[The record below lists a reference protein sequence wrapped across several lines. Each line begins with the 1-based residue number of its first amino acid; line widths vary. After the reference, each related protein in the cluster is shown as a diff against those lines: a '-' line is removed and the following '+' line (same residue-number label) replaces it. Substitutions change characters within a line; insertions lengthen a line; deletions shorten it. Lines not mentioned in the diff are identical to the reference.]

1 MHCEESGDV
10 EFPKVSSF
18 RCWYFGARVGQPSRA
33 AQSEPSQAADPIR
46 CEYVVT
52 ADPGAK
58 PTRMCLP
65 QSQWAAKKKQD
76 AADATHIVCHYEEE
90 PGTRFASRKICMSA
104 AQWDDRKLQDRQ
116 DVERIQLQSAGR
128 GP

>member
-1 MHCEESGDV
+1 MLSSQRS
-10 EFPKVSSF
+10 SSF
-18 RCWYFGARVGQPSRA
+18 RCWYLGLRVASRLARRKASPR
-33 AQSEPSQAADPIR
+33 R
-46 CEYVVT
+46 L
-52 ADPGAK
+52 
-58 PTRMCLP
+58 PTRLGANMSYGRSGRETNP
-65 QSQWAAKKKQD
+65 DVSAAKSWAAKKKQD
-76 AADATHIVCHYEEE
+76 AADATRIVCHYEEE

>member
-1 MHCEESGDV
+1 MWKPAVAVAVPALVLGVGMAPQIS
-10 EFPKVSSF
+10 
-18 RCWYFGARVGQPSRA
+18 AAQGQPA
-33 AQSEPSQAADPIR
+33 PNAEPVK
-46 CEYVVT
+46 CEYVVS

-58 PTRMCLP
+58 PTQMCLTK
-65 QSQWAAKKKQD
+65 SEWAAKKKVD
-76 AADATHIVCHYEEE
+76 ASDPNRIVCHYEEE

>member
-1 MHCEESGDV
+1 MRKSATAVTISVLVLGV
-10 EFPKVSSF
+10 
-18 RCWYFGARVGQPSRA
+18 ATGQPCRA
-33 AQSEPSQAADPIR
+33 AQSEPSQAADPIK
-46 CEYVVT
+46 CEYVVS
-52 ADPGAK
+52 ADPGSK
-58 PTRMCLP
+58 PTQMCLP

-76 AADATHIVCHYEEE
+76 AADATRIVCHYEEE

>member
-1 MHCEESGDV
+1 MWKPAVAVSVPAMIVAVAIPSQSG
-10 EFPKVSSF
+10 
-18 RCWYFGARVGQPSRA
+18 A
-33 AQSEPSQAADPIR
+33 AQSPQAPNSEPVK
-46 CEYVVT
+46 CEYVVS

-58 PTRMCLP
+58 PTQMCLTK
-65 QSQWAAKKKQD
+65 SEWAAKKKVD
-76 AADATHIVCHYEEE
+76 ASDPNRIVCHYEEE

>member
-1 MHCEESGDV
+1 MWKRATILAV
-10 EFPKVSSF
+10 QALI
-18 RCWYFGARVGQPSRA
+18 FGAGANQPGRA
-33 AQSEPSQAADPIR
+33 AQSEPSQGTEPIK
-46 CEYVVT
+46 CEYVVS
-52 ADPGAK
+52 AEPGSK

-76 AADATHIVCHYEEE
+76 AADPTRIVCHYEEE

-116 DVERIQLQSAGR
+116 DIERIQLQSSGR